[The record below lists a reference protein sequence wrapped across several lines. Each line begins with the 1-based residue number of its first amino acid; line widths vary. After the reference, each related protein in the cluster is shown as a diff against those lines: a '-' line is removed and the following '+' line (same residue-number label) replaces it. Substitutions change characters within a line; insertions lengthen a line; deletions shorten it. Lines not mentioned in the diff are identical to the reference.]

1 MKSDN
6 LGQLKT
12 IQQCT
17 KPFYT
22 VVCRDNRGFLWTF
35 IRAHIMIPVETHAD
49 LERYSLV
56 GLAKVR
62 RTMRA
67 KSKEFW
73 EQDLWPAEKSKKPCV
88 LVKASLRFYRIDP
101 VTTVLDAWDFPYE
114 RPALKARAERQSNRL
129 AKSDFPYLSEDTSC

>member
-1 MKSDN
+1 MKSDRQV
-6 LGQLKT
+6 QLKT

-35 IRAHIMIPVETHAD
+35 IRAQIMIPVDKHAD
-49 LERYSLV
+49 LERYSLI

-62 RTMRA
+62 RTLRT
-67 KSKEFW
+67 KSQEFW
-73 EQDLWPAEKSKKPCV
+73 DQDLWPAEKSKKPCV

-101 VTTVLDAWDFPYE
+101 MTTVLDAWDFPYE
-114 RPALKARAERQSNRL
+114 RPALKAQAEKQRNR
-129 AKSDFPYLSEDTSC
+129 SVRSEFP